1 MNSVNVKKDRSKMAN
16 VIKYRLS
23 CDGHPIGLF
32 NTLDEA
38 KYQASID
45 SAHNHTSLYFFD
57 ELELDR
63 QGILIAINGRKIDNI
78 VQDLLDESDD
88 FLQIKQSIIA
98 YYLMQL

>member
-1 MNSVNVKKDRSKMAN
+1 MEN

-32 NTLDEA
+32 DTLDGA

-45 SAHNHTSLYFFD
+45 SAHNCTSLYFFD
-57 ELELDR
+57 EIELDR
-63 QGILIAINGRKIDNI
+63 QGILIAVNGRKIDHI

-88 FLQIKQSIIA
+88 FIQIKQAIID

>member
-1 MNSVNVKKDRSKMAN
+1 MTN

-32 NTLDEA
+32 NTLGEA
-38 KYQASID
+38 KYQSSID

-57 ELELDR
+57 EIELDN
-63 QGILIAINGRKIDNI
+63 QGNVVAVNGRKIDHI

-88 FLQIKQSIIA
+88 FIQIKQAIID
-98 YYLMQL
+98 YYMIQM